1 MSDTNEHEQI
11 INFLCTSIF
20 DVQGRLRANEVITNA
35 IVKVICSNAPQL
47 IEQLKETI
55 SDTAELGVNMG
66 ELPTQM
72 EAEIFQREIEQCI
85 LRFSLYED
93 SAKYNQTA
101 IEVKSK

>member
-1 MSDTNEHEQI
+1 MSDANEHEEI

-35 IVKVICSNAPQL
+35 ILKVVCSNAPQL

-55 SDTAELGVNMG
+55 SDTAELAVKMG
-66 ELPTQM
+66 ELPTEL
-72 EAEIFQREIEQCI
+72 EANIFQREIEQCI

-93 SAKYNQTA
+93 SAKYNNT
-101 IEVKSK
+101 ILEVKER